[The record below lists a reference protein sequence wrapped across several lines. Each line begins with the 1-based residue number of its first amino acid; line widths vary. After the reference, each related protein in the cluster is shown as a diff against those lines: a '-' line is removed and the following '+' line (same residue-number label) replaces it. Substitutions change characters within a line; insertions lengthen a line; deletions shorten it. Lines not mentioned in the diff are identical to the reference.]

1 MPLPL
6 SVLDLTPH
14 AAGSTSSRS
23 LHNTIDLGELTDQL
37 GYHRY
42 WLAEHHNLPSIVST
56 APEVMIGQVARATRG
71 IRVGSGGIMLPNHP
85 PLRVAE
91 NFRVLESLFPG
102 RIDLGLGRAPGS
114 DGRAALAL
122 RRSVERVTGDE
133 FPELFEELLYFGSG
147 KFPAGHPL
155 RGVRALPDDVP
166 LPPIWILGSS
176 DFGARLAARRGFG
189 FGFAHHFS
197 AEWVLPATRA
207 YRENF
212 VPSEHQPTP
221 YLILTVAAV
230 CAETDAEAD
239 FLASTLDLAAVRRS
253 RGEFAP
259 LVNPKEAATYPFS
272 PSERAIVENFRE
284 NIFVGAP
291 ETVRSG
297 IEALCS
303 ATHADE
309 IMITTMI
316 YDHAARRRSY
326 ELLAEAFDVSPRVV
340 RATAA
345 PTAQRAAA

>member
-14 AAGSTSSRS
+14 AAGSTSSRALNNS
-23 LHNTIDLGELTDQL
+23 IDLGTLTDQL
-37 GYHRY
+37 GYHRF
-42 WLAEHHNLPSIVST
+42 WLAEHHNLASIVST

-71 IRVGSGGIMLPNHP
+71 IRVGAGGIMLPNHA

-91 NFRVLESLFPG
+91 NFRVLEALFPG

-133 FPELFEELLYFGSG
+133 FPDLLDELLAFGKG

-155 RGVRALPDDVP
+155 TGVRALPDDVP

-176 DFGARLAARRGFG
+176 DFGARLAARKGFG

-197 AEWVLPATRA
+197 AEWVLPAARA
-207 YRENF
+207 YRDGF
-212 VPSEHQPTP
+212 QPSNHQPTP
-221 YLILTVAAV
+221 YLILTVSAV
-230 CAETDAEAD
+230 CAASDEEAD
-239 FLASTLDLAAVRRS
+239 YIASTLDLASVRRA
-253 RGEFAP
+253 RGEFAQ
-259 LVNPKEAATYPFS
+259 LVDPKEAVSYPFS
-272 PSERAIVENFRE
+272 ASERAIVANFRA
-284 NIFVGAP
+284 NIFVGSP
-291 ETVRSG
+291 QTVRAG
-297 IEALCS
+297 IEKLAA

-316 YDHAARRRSY
+316 FDHAARRRSY
-326 ELLAEAFDVSPRVV
+326 ELLARAFGIAPRWAEVES
-340 RATAA
+340 RGPAA
-345 PTAQRAAA
+345 RVAA

>member
-1 MPLPL
+1 
-6 SVLDLTPH
+6 D
-14 AAGSTSSRS
+14 R
-23 LHNTIDLGELTDQL
+23 L
-37 GYHRY
+37 GYHRF
-42 WLAEHHNLPSIVST
+42 WLAEHHNLASIIST

-71 IRVGSGGIMLPNHP
+71 IRVGAGGIMLPNHP

-133 FPELFEELLYFGSG
+133 FPELLEELLAFGSG

-155 RGVRALPDDVP
+155 TGVRALPDDVP

-176 DFGARLAARRGFG
+176 DFGARLAARMGFG

-197 AEWVLPATRA
+197 AEWVMPASRA

-212 VPSEHQPTP
+212 RPSNHRETP

-230 CAETDAEAD
+230 CGETDGEANRI
-239 FLASTLDLAAVRRS
+239 ASTLDLAAVRRA

-259 LVNPKEAATYPFS
+259 LVDPKEAAQYPFS
-272 PSERAIVENFRE
+272 ANERAIVSNFRA
-284 NIFVGAP
+284 NIFVGDPA
-291 ETVRSG
+291 TVRSG
-297 IEALCS
+297 IEKLAE
-303 ATHADE
+303 AARADE
-309 IMITTMI
+309 VMIATMVF
-316 YDHAARRRSY
+316 DHGARRRSY
-326 ELLAEAFDVSPRVV
+326 ELLAREFGL
-340 RATAA
+340 AA
-345 PTAQRAAA
+345 QTTSDG